1 MKFVM
6 LRDRTVVSTL
16 GHAIEFKKSVPTFVP
31 PALYAEVL
39 AQGGVPEEELPEE
52 DASKV
57 VEPAE
62 PHVRSEKIQAAI
74 AALVERGK
82 REDFTANGSPHPKA
96 LSTELGWPVAS
107 KERDA
112 EWARFQADQ
121 D

>member
-1 MKFVM
+1 MEFMM
-6 LRDRTVVSTL
+6 LRDRMVTSVF
-16 GHAIEFKKSVPTFVP
+16 GHSIEFKKGVPTHVP

-39 AQGGVPEEELPEE
+39 AAGGVPKEELPEE

-57 VEPAE
+57 VEPSD
-62 PHVRSEKIQAAI
+62 PHVRSEKIQVAI

-96 LSTELGWPVAS
+96 LSVELGWPVAS

-112 EWARFQADQ
+112 EWARFQADR